1 MERWEEVGR
10 IRNWFRVRLQVHL
23 RQLVVSMRK
32 GRSAAGNTN
41 PFMAGGNGQRRCC
54 APKLSVRRC
63 LSSSCVLL
71 FVVVLSFFFFVD
83 QYEETLLTS
92 AVRLS
97 RLLAP
102 AGCQRF
108 FLPRRQSATQQHESK
123 DTSTKTTKMTIH
135 VMAMEATMSL
145 GHFHSLSNG

>member
-1 MERWEEVGR
+1 VGRWKGFGR
-10 IRNWFRVRLQVHL
+10 IRNWFECDCSPFKATCVQGER
-23 RQLVVSMRK
+23 
-32 GRSAAGNTN
+32 GGPGNTN
-41 PFMAGGNGQRRCC
+41 PYMAGGKYVASVGVVLESGVYPAAAYCC
-54 APKLSVRRC
+54 SL
-63 LSSSCVLL
+63 LSSSFL
-71 FVVVLSFFFFVD
+71 FVD

-97 RLLAP
+97 RPLAP

-108 FLPRRQSATQQHESK
+108 FLPRRHSATQQHESK
-123 DTSTKTTKMTIH
+123 DTSTNTTKMTIH

>member
-10 IRNWFRVRLQVHL
+10 IRNWFRVRLRVHL
-23 RQLVVSMRK
+23 RQLVVSRRK

-71 FVVVLSFFFFVD
+71 LVVVLFFFFVD